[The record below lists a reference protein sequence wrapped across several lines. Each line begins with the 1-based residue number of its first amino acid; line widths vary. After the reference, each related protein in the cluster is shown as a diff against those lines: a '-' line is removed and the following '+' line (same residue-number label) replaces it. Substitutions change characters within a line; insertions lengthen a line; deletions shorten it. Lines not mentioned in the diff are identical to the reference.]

1 MIPTTRGATS
11 RANPATNASAVEP
24 RSAAPAVAFPP
35 MLLLANIVVS
45 LGFAALAL
53 QRFSPQLVIIWTSG
67 AIIASLLPLPAEW
80 WVKRSAK
87 PGQSTAIRLH
97 EFCTVVL
104 GLVWASFPA
113 LFFDAASMDL
123 RILAV
128 AIIFA
133 ISGIGSLALARVKS
147 SAVLFCAMIAGS
159 LALASVKLG
168 GEVGLALG
176 AYSLLYSITVTLM
189 VSHAHRTE
197 QRRSGAEA
205 EVRKQHEI
213 ISILLNDFDKG
224 AGNWLWETAGDGRLT
239 YVSKGLCDGLAKLP
253 SELVGKTLAEATGAS
268 PDDLGWVQLREEQ
281 AARRPIDG
289 CRLSIAFGPRQ
300 TWWRITAKPL
310 LAPDGSFAGYRGAAH
325 DVTEDHLMGSK
336 LVEAKEAAE
345 KASASK
351 SQFLAVMSH
360 ELRTPLNAIVGFAE
374 LLSSSLSDNM
384 AEKTRADHL
393 RIIVESSRHLQALI
407 NDILDVTRIERGS
420 LQLIEQEAD
429 AAELVEVAAKM
440 CRDLAEKAN
449 ITIIA
454 HIIEGVE
461 VKGDITRIK
470 QVLIN
475 LITNAIKFSSPGGY
489 VNIGFELGSEGGL
502 AIVVR
507 DGGIG
512 IRKEDLQRIFEPFV
526 QVEGGTARRF
536 GGIGL
541 GLAIANKIAMLHGGN
556 IAIESEFGVGTTAR
570 LVFPAARIAWQRRHA
585 AASANA
591 A

>member
-1 MIPTTRGATS
+1 MPKTHTVTVDGD
-11 RANPATNASAVEP
+11 PAMSASAVEP
-24 RSAAPAVAFPP
+24 RSAAPVISHSP
-35 MLLLANIVVS
+35 MLLLANIVIS

-53 QRFSPQLVIIWTSG
+53 ERFSPQLVILWTSG
-67 AIIASLLPLPAEW
+67 AIFASLLPFPAGW
-80 WVKRSAK
+80 WLKRNAK
-87 PGQSTAIRLH
+87 PGSSTVLRLH

-113 LFFDAASMDL
+113 LFFDAASTDL

-133 ISGIGSLALARVKS
+133 ISGIGSLALANVKS

-168 GEVGLALG
+168 GEIGLALG
-176 AYSLLYSITVTLM
+176 AYSLLYSITVALM

-197 QRRSGAEA
+197 QKRSAAES

-213 ISILLNDFDKG
+213 ISLLLNDYDEG
-224 AGNWLWETAGDGRLT
+224 AGNWLWETGGDGRLT
-239 YVSKGLCDGLAKLP
+239 YVSRGLCDGLGKSPA
-253 SELVGKTLAEATGAS
+253 ELIGKTLAEAAAAS
-268 PDDLGWVQLREEQ
+268 PEDRGWKQLQDEQ
-281 AARRPIDG
+281 AARCPIG
-289 CRLSIAFGPRQ
+289 NCRLPIRFGARQ
-300 TWWRITAKPL
+300 TWWKITAKPL
-310 LAPDGSFAGYRGAAH
+310 LTPDGGFAGYRGAAH
-325 DVTEDHLMGSK
+325 DVTEDHDMGSK

-374 LLSSSLSDNM
+374 LLGSSQSDNM
-384 AEKTRADHL
+384 AETARADHL

-420 LQLIEQEAD
+420 LQLVEQETD

-449 ITIIA
+449 VTIVA
-454 HIIEGVE
+454 HIVEGVE

-489 VNIGFELGSEGGL
+489 VNIGFESGREGGL
-502 AIVVR
+502 DIRVR
-507 DGGIG
+507 DSGIG
-512 IRKEDLQRIFEPFV
+512 IRREDLQRIFEPFV
-526 QVEGGTARRF
+526 QVEGGTTRRF

-541 GLAIANKIAMLHGGN
+541 GLAIANKIAMLHGGS

-570 LVFPAARIAWQRRHA
+570 LRFPATRVTWARSR
-585 AASANA
+585 ASANA